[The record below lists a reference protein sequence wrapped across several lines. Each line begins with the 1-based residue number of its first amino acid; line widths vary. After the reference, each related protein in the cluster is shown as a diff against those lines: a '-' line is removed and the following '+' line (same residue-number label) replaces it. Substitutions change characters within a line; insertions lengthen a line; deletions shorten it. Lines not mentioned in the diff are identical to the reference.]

1 MWNDS
6 RAARDRREL
15 DRLRE
20 DEERV
25 RQDGDARLDRV
36 PLRVGGAR
44 GVEGLGHGLVLL
56 AFCMFCYSGRPFACR
71 SHKKRSRRCVRE
83 REPLDVSGTRGRVNL
98 FLPFSLACAKG
109 AKQSA

>member
-1 MWNDS
+1 MIRRDS
-6 RAARDRREL
+6 ARDRREL

-44 GVEGLGHGLVLL
+44 GVQGLGHGLVLF
-56 AFCMFCYSGRPFACR
+56 AFCMFCNSGRSRVVTTKKGVVVAC
-71 SHKKRSRRCVRE
+71 V
-83 REPLDVSGTRGRVNL
+83 
-98 FLPFSLACAKG
+98 
-109 AKQSA
+109 